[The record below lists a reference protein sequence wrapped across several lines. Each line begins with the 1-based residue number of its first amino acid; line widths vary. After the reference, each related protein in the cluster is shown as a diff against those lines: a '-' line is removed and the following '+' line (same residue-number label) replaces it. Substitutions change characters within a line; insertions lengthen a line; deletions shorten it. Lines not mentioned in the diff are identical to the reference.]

1 MIKHH
6 FSLICGHAVVDERT
20 KLLSAFDIIEQINV
34 SANKDEIIQIP
45 MHFDLISAWRR
56 DEKDKSQTATLR
68 IALCKPNENVNEI
81 KVIDIE
87 IAGSTFYR
95 SIISFSGIKLT
106 GSGLYKF
113 LIDIKQENK
122 DWEEVA
128 EIPFIVSYT
137 PKDKNKLED

>member
-34 SANKDEIIQIP
+34 NANEDETIQIP
-45 MHFDLISAWRR
+45 MHFDLISAWIR
-56 DEKDKSQTATLR
+56 DEKGKSENATSR
-68 IALCKPNENVNEI
+68 ISLCKPKEIVNEI
-81 KVIDIE
+81 KVIDIK
-87 IAGSTFYR
+87 ITGSTFYR

-106 GSGLYKF
+106 GPGLYKF
-113 LIDIKQENK
+113 LIEIKQEDK

-128 EIPFIVSYT
+128 EIPFIVSYKPREKT
-137 PKDKNKLED
+137 N